1 MAKKSVRNR
10 NEKRIGLV
18 EKYRAEREEYRRCAK
33 LISNVHLS
41 DKERSDAMEKLQQ
54 MPRDSS
60 PSRRRHRCKLCGR
73 PRAYNRLTGLCRL
86 HMRIATIN
94 GMVPGMRKASW

>member
-10 NEKRIGLV
+10 NAKRIKLVTQYREKRTAL
-18 EKYRAEREEYRRCAK
+18 REAV
-33 LISNVHLS
+33 SNINLG
-41 DKERSDAMEKLQQ
+41 DKERTEAMEKLQKL
-54 MPRDSS
+54 PRDSS

-86 HMRIATIN
+86 HMRIATIS

>member
-10 NEKRIGLV
+10 NAKR
-18 EKYRAEREEYRRCAK
+18 AK
-33 LISNVHLS
+33 LITKFATKRDKLREDVSNMHLS
-41 DKERSDAMEKLQQ
+41 DKDRWEAALKLQQ

-60 PSRRRHRCKLCGR
+60 PTRRRNRCKLCGR

-86 HMRIATIN
+86 HMRIATIG

>member
-1 MAKKSVRNR
+1 MARKSVKNR
-10 NEKRIGLV
+10 NEKRAMLSTRLRAKRDKLREMVSDV
-18 EKYRAEREEYRRCAK
+18 EQ
-33 LISNVHLS
+33 LS
-41 DKERSDAMEKLQQ
+41 DEERLLAAQQLQK

-60 PSRRRHRCKLCGR
+60 PTRRRNRCKLCGR

-86 HMRIATIN
+86 HMRIATVH

>member
-10 NEKRIGLV
+10 NAKRFKLVNRFREKRDEL
-18 EKYRAEREEYRRCAK
+18 REAV
-33 LISNVHLS
+33 SNIHLS
-41 DKERSDAMEKLQQ
+41 DKDRWEAMHQ
-54 MPRDSS
+54 MQDLPRDSS
-60 PSRRRHRCKLCGR
+60 PTRRRNRCKLCGR

-86 HMRIATIN
+86 HMRIATVS

>member
-10 NEKRIGLV
+10 NEKRIKLV
-18 EKYRAEREEYRRCAK
+18 SRLRPLRDKLREDV
-33 LISNVHLS
+33 SNIHLS
-41 DKERSDAMEKLQQ
+41 DKERWEAMQKLQDL
-54 MPRDSS
+54 PRDSS
-60 PSRRRHRCKLCGR
+60 PTRRRHRCKMCGR

>member
-10 NEKRIGLV
+10 NEKRVKLV
-18 EKYRAEREEYRRCAK
+18 NRLRAKRDKLREDV
-33 LISNVHLS
+33 SNIHLS
-41 DKERSDAMEKLQQ
+41 DKDRWDAMKKLQEL
-54 MPRDSS
+54 PRDSS

-94 GMVPGMRKASW
+94 GMVPGMHKASW

>member
-10 NEKRIGLV
+10 NAKR
-18 EKYRAEREEYRRCAK
+18 RALSAKLLDKRKQLRLDTLNVNLSDEERE
-33 LISNVHLS
+33 S
-41 DKERSDAMEKLQQ
+41 AMYKLQR

-60 PSRRRHRCKLCGR
+60 RSRRRNRCKLCGR

-86 HMRIATIN
+86 HMRIATIG
-94 GMVPGMRKASW
+94 GMVPGMRKSSW

>member
-1 MAKKSVRNR
+1 MAKKSVVNR
-10 NEKRIGLV
+10 NEGRKQLFVRLKAKRD
-18 EKYRAEREEYRRCAK
+18 K
-33 LISNVHLS
+33 LKETIISVNAS
-41 DKERSDAMEKLQQ
+41 DEDKWSAMAALQK

-60 PSRRRHRCKLCGR
+60 GSRRRNRCKLCGR
-73 PRAYNRLTGLCRL
+73 PRGYNRLTGLCRL

>member
-10 NEKRIGLV
+10 NHDRVDQVEKFREKRDAL
-18 EKYRAEREEYRRCAK
+18 REAVK
-33 LISNVHLS
+33 NINLS
-41 DKERSDAMEKLQQ
+41 DQDRWDAMKELQEL
-54 MPRDSS
+54 PRDSS
-60 PSRRRHRCKLCGR
+60 PARRRNRCKFCGR

-86 HMRIATIN
+86 HMRLATIN